1 MDACKGETYVE
12 ENLTQEIDLR
22 DIFCILMKRIKLL
35 IIIPLLAVIISAI
48 VSYVYLAPVYKS
60 STTMMLWKDYTGGEV
75 GYQDIQFNRQLVRT
89 YQEIA
94 QSRLVAQETI
104 RRLSMTLTP
113 EQLSQKIEV
122 SLVRDTEVISIS
134 VTDSNP
140 ERAAIIAN
148 EVADVFQDQV
158 PLMIRMD
165 NIKIIDEAVP
175 NYNPVAPRPKLNMA
189 IAGVLGLMVA
199 VGLAFLLEY
208 LDDTVK
214 TPEEVYRLL
223 GLNVLGTIPVL
234 DEKD

>member
-1 MDACKGETYVE
+1 ME

-22 DIFCILMKRIKLL
+22 DIFYILRKRIKFL
-35 IIIPLLAVIISAI
+35 IVIPLLAVIISAI

-75 GYQDIQFNRQLVRT
+75 VYQDIQFNRQLVRT

-113 EQLSQKIEV
+113 EQLSRKIEV